1 MHVMEPMS
9 TGSQCDMDCSCMV
22 QSFMILTVRSVGSF
36 CPKNDRG
43 SLLSFSA
50 RAMRLAE
57 LSL

>member
-1 MHVMEPMS
+1 
-9 TGSQCDMDCSCMV
+9 MDCSCMV

-36 CPKNDRG
+36 CPKNERG
-43 SLLSFSA
+43 SLLSLSA